1 MANPNEWSQFYNNN
15 QTFFTTST
23 TASTAVTTTTAGDT
37 TSIDSRLSPETG
49 RVTKPTRR
57 RSRAS
62 RRTPTTLLNTDTSNF
77 RAMVQQ
83 YTGGPSA
90 MAFGSGNTTSAFSL
104 TSSSDPSAGSS
115 QQAPWQYNF
124 QPHAPLQPP
133 QRPYMFSLNNVNP
146 VVGYSNMNNPNTMV
160 SGVFGTVD
168 GSGGGGSAPSS
179 KEATNSNSSSSRLQW
194 ENDWI
199 LFEFFFLVFA

>member
-1 MANPNEWSQFYNNN
+1 MANPNEWSQFYNTN
-15 QTFFTTST
+15 QTFFTTSST
-23 TASTAVTTTTAGDT
+23 VSTAVTTTTTGGDT

-49 RVTKPTRR
+49 RVTKPARR

-90 MAFGSGNTTSAFSL
+90 MAFGSGNTTSGFSL

-115 QQAPWQYNF
+115 QQVPWQYNF
-124 QPHAPLQPP
+124 QSHAPLQQQP

-146 VVGYSNMNNPNTMV
+146 MVGYSNTNNPNTVV
-160 SGVFGTVD
+160 SGMFGTVD
-168 GSGGGGSAPSS
+168 GSGGGGSVPSS
-179 KEATNSNSSSSRLQW
+179 KEATNSNTSSSRLQ
-194 ENDWI
+194 
-199 LFEFFFLVFA
+199 

>member
-1 MANPNEWSQFYNNN
+1 MANPNEWSQFYNTN

-23 TASTAVTTTTAGDT
+23 TVSTAVTTTTTGSDT

-49 RVTKPTRR
+49 RVTKPARR

-90 MAFGSGNTTSAFSL
+90 MAFGSGNTTSGFSL

-115 QQAPWQYNF
+115 QQVPWQYNF
-124 QPHAPLQPP
+124 QPHAPLQQQP

-146 VVGYSNMNNPNTMV
+146 MVGYSNMNNPNTVV
-160 SGVFGTVD
+160 SGMFGTVD
-168 GSGGGGSAPSS
+168 GSSGGGSAPSL
-179 KEATNSNSSSSRLQW
+179 KEATNSNTSSSRLQ
-194 ENDWI
+194 
-199 LFEFFFLVFA
+199 

>member
-23 TASTAVTTTTAGDT
+23 ITSTTVTTASPSGEA
-37 TSIDSRLSPETG
+37 TSTDSRLSPETG
-49 RVTKPTRR
+49 RVTKPARR

-83 YTGGPSA
+83 FTGGPSA
-90 MAFGSGNTTSAFSL
+90 MAFGSGNTTSGFSL
-104 TSSSDPSAGSS
+104 TTSSDPTAGSS
-115 QQAPWQYNF
+115 QQTPWQYNF
-124 QPHAPLQPP
+124 QPHAPPQPPP
-133 QRPYMFSLNNVNP
+133 QRAYMFSLSNVNP
-146 VVGYSNMNNPNTMV
+146 IVGYSNMNNPNNTLV

-168 GSGGGGSAPSS
+168 GGAGAPSS
-179 KEATNSNSSSSRLQW
+179 KEATNSNTSSSRLQ
-194 ENDWI
+194 
-199 LFEFFFLVFA
+199 

>member
-1 MANPNEWSQFYNNN
+1 MANPNEWSQFYNTN
-15 QTFFTTST
+15 QTYFTTST
-23 TASTAVTTTTAGDT
+23 TASTAVTTTTTTGDT

-90 MAFGSGNTTSAFSL
+90 MAFGSGNTTSGFSL

-115 QQAPWQYNF
+115 QHVPWQYNF
-124 QPHAPLQPP
+124 QPHAPLQQP

-146 VVGYSNMNNPNTMV
+146 VVGYSSNNMNNPNTVV
-160 SGVFGTVD
+160 SGMFGTVD
-168 GSGGGGSAPSS
+168 GSVGGGSAPSS
-179 KEATNSNSSSSRLQW
+179 KEVTNSNTSSSRLQ
-194 ENDWI
+194 
-199 LFEFFFLVFA
+199 

>member
-1 MANPNEWSQFYNNN
+1 MANPNEWSSQFYNNN

-23 TASTAVTTTTAGDT
+23 TTSTAVTTTTT
-37 TSIDSRLSPETG
+37 TTTGEANSIDSRLSPETG
-49 RVTKPTRR
+49 RVTKPARR

-83 YTGGPSA
+83 FTGGPSA
-90 MAFGSGNTTSAFSL
+90 MAFGSGNTTSGFSL

-124 QPHAPLQPP
+124 QPHAPPPP
-133 QRPYMFSLNNVNP
+133 QRPYMFSLSNVNP
-146 VVGYSNMNNPNTMV
+146 VVGYSNMNNPNTVV
-160 SGVFGTVD
+160 SGVFGTT
-168 GSGGGGSAPSS
+168 GGSAPSSS
-179 KEATNSNSSSSRLQW
+179 KEATNSNTPSSRLQ
-194 ENDWI
+194 
-199 LFEFFFLVFA
+199 